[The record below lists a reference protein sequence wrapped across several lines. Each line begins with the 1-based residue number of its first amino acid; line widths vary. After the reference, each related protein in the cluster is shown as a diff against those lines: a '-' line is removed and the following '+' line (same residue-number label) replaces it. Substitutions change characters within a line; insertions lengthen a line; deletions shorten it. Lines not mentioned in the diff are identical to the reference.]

1 MPYIKNTMR
10 TKFDEHLDKISV
22 IETKGELEYC
32 IFKLMKRYM
41 KDKEKKY
48 STYHDTT
55 YAAIH
60 CGDEYRRRYLDLR
73 EDKAIQEN
81 GDVTE

>member
-1 MPYIKNTMR
+1 MPYIKKAMR
-10 TKFDEHLDKISV
+10 TKFDEHLNKILF

-32 IFKLMKRYM
+32 IYKLMKRYM

-60 CGDEYRRRYLDLR
+60 CGDEYRRRYLDNR
-73 EDKAIQEN
+73 EDNAIEDN
-81 GDVTE
+81 GDVEE